1 MEECRRNCSKISGCC
16 PFYEIH
22 TFHGVSHPRPPILGG
37 TWKKGKAEKI
47 CYFKGD
53 PKFKAGGGCDP
64 LGHHAFV
71 KYPILFMIIY
81 MKVKLGLVLW
91 FLRMEKVLKCCVNLV
106 LWLSTYMIFLLGIP
120 LSVEVIPAR

>member
-1 MEECRRNCSKISGCC
+1 MVYIPKVLFALITIAKVNLLEECRRNCSKISGCC

-53 PKFKAGGGCDP
+53 PKFKAGGGAVT
-64 LGHHAFV
+64 L
-71 KYPILFMIIY
+71 
-81 MKVKLGLVLW
+81 
-91 FLRMEKVLKCCVNLV
+91 
-106 LWLSTYMIFLLGIP
+106 
-120 LSVEVIPAR
+120 